1 MRESIGEKLSPIL
14 EEIEGTLFEF
24 EAEEL
29 GQPLYTEGG
38 FRAAVKIFMSAFMD
52 KVWDKQQLESMP
64 MEDRLEMMEEAGKN
78 IRRLIQIYT
87 GIDTHKLYK

>member
-14 EEIEGTLFEF
+14 EEIEATLLEY
-24 EAEEL
+24 EEQEL

-64 MEDRLEMMEEAGKN
+64 IDDRLEIAGDAGHD
-78 IRRLIQIYT
+78 IRRIIEIYT
-87 GIDTHKLYK
+87 GIDTHTLYK

>member
-29 GQPLYTEGG
+29 GQPLYTGEG
-38 FRAAVKIFMSAFMD
+38 FRAAVKIFISVIMD
-52 KVWDKQQLESMP
+52 EIWDLQVDIGMP
-64 MEDRLEMMEEAGKN
+64 MEDRLVMAKEAGNN
-78 IRRLIQIYT
+78 IKKLIMKYT
-87 GIDTHKLYK
+87 GIDTHTLYK

>member
-29 GQPLYTEGG
+29 GQPLYTEAG

-52 KVWDKQQLESMP
+52 KVWDKQQLASMP
-64 MEDRLEMMEEAGKN
+64 VAARLEMAEDAGHD
-78 IRRLIQIYT
+78 IRRLIEIYT
-87 GIDTHKLYK
+87 DIDTHELYK

>member
-1 MRESIGEKLSPIL
+1 MIGRKLSPIL
-14 EEIEGTLFEF
+14 EEIEGALFEF

-38 FRAAVKIFMSAFMD
+38 FRAAVKIFMSVVMD
-52 KVWDKQQLESMP
+52 SLWNMQELTDMTLDE
-64 MEDRLEMMEEAGKN
+64 RLDMAEEAGLDIKK
-78 IRRLIQIYT
+78 LIMKYT

>member
-38 FRAAVKIFMSAFMD
+38 FRAAVKIFMSVVMD
-52 KVWDKQQLESMP
+52 SLWNMQEFADMP
-64 MEDRLEMMEEAGKN
+64 LDERLDMAEEAGLDIKK
-78 IRRLIQIYT
+78 LIMKYT
-87 GIDTHKLYK
+87 GIDTHTLYK

>member
-14 EEIEGTLFEF
+14 EEIEATLLEY
-24 EAEEL
+24 EEQEL

-38 FRAAVKIFMSAFMD
+38 FRAAVKIFMSVVMD
-52 KVWDKQQLESMP
+52 SLWNMQELTDMTLDE
-64 MEDRLEMMEEAGKN
+64 RLVMAEEAGLDIKK
-78 IRRLIQIYT
+78 LIMKYT